1 MEATTLLYVII
12 IHEFSFCCG
21 TIKVLYLEKNLV
33 FFESGSL
40 LGDTWHAPRG
50 TWSTLGGTLGPLGGT
65 KQAQEGH

>member
-33 FFESGSL
+33 FFFSYSHKSL
-40 LGDTWHAPRG
+40 SIDVRMQVSSFRG
-50 TWSTLGGTLGPLGGT
+50 VFIFLTCTGEL
-65 KQAQEGH
+65 